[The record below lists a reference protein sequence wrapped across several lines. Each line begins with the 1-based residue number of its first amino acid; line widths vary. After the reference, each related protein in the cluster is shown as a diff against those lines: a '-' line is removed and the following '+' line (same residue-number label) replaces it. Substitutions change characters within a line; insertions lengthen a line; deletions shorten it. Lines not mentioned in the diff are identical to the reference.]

1 LRELGLGAHAGEEGG
16 ESAAAATAAA
26 AAAAAPTWPDLCAA
40 AASHAAEL
48 HGIHAESLPLPFS
61 HRLSTS
67 LSSALRYHLK
77 CALRK
82 SSKEGKTR
90 PCGRLRALL
99 QCLEEMPPAV
109 APALEMEEGEGARGP
124 ALHSLAV
131 IGLYCLF
138 ARKK

>member
-1 LRELGLGAHAGEEGG
+1 MRARAGAWHDLS
-16 ESAAAATAAA
+16 SAAGSHSDELHTIHAAT
-26 AAAAAPTWPDLCAA
+26 
-40 AASHAAEL
+40 
-48 HGIHAESLPLPFS
+48 LPLPFS

-67 LSSALRYHLK
+67 LSSALRHHLK
-77 CALRK
+77 RAMRK

-90 PCGRLRALL
+90 PRGRLRALL
-99 QCLEEMPPAV
+99 QCLEIMPPAV